1 MAAAKPGDALSPPP
15 RARSAKEAP
24 RETKG
29 LLGHGEIP
37 QLSQHGPDLLGGHGP
52 PARLEEI
59 SHVVAVVVSR
69 SSTVKRC
76 VFFLLSLSIFPSLLV
91 KDGRVWRLKTDR
103 KQEPKD

>member
-1 MAAAKPGDALSPPP
+1 MAAAKPGDALSSPP

-37 QLSQHGPDLLGGHGP
+37 QLSQHGPDLRGGHGP

-76 VFFLLSLSIFPSLLV
+76 VFFFVVFIHLPLSP
-91 KDGRVWRLKTDR
+91 R
-103 KQEPKD
+103 

>member
-1 MAAAKPGDALSPPP
+1 MAAAKPGDALSSPP

-29 LLGHGEIP
+29 LLRYGEIP
-37 QLSQHGPDLLGGHGP
+37 QLSQHGPDLRGGHGP

-69 SSTVKRC
+69 SSTVMRC
-76 VFFLLSLSIFPSLLV
+76 FFLSLSIFPSLLV